1 MIVYYICNKEKFC
14 ARDGG
19 CGDDMC
25 NHTSDVHF
33 AKNDDAIRIFNE
45 FIKTFNEFIKTFEI
59 YVDEDKC
66 IYAVEKEEA

>member
-19 CGDDMC
+19 CGSDMC

-45 FIKTFNEFIKTFEI
+45 FVKTFEI
-59 YVDEDKC
+59 HVDDDKC
-66 IYAVEKEEA
+66 IYAIEKEEEK

>member
-14 ARDGG
+14 AKYGG
-19 CGDDMC
+19 CGGDMC
-25 NHTSDVHF
+25 NHTSDIHF

-45 FIKTFNEFIKTFEI
+45 FIKTFELH
-59 YVDEDKC
+59 VDEDMR